1 MSSGNLCVI
10 YYGWLT
16 SDSSGRPNSLATTIA
31 AARPQA
37 LVANFYAAQPK
48 FMNLS
53 PQVRNLFHSVGTQI
67 FAYTATGYGARERG
81 AVQAEVADYLANG
94 VDGIF
99 YDEVAAHMDRAQSKY
114 YQYLYALVN
123 NHGRKVIMNTGVAES
138 SEALMD
144 VADILML
151 EHQWRAFSET
161 CAWRSKYS
169 PERFMGNSSNEP
181 GSSAYLG
188 HTIDGNVAV
197 RDTLEAWARGIG
209 WHYST
214 DRYTELPPWFAAYTR
229 AVRMD
234 A

>member
-1 MSSGNLCVI
+1 MSSGNLYVI

-31 AARPQA
+31 AARPR
-37 LVANFYAAQPK
+37 LFVTTFYTVQPR

-53 PQVRNLFHSVGTQI
+53 PQVCDLFHSVGTQI
-67 FAYTATGYGARERG
+67 LAYAATGYGARDRG

-99 YDEVAAHMDRAQSKY
+99 YDEVASHMDRAQRKY

-123 NHGRKVIMNTGVAES
+123 NQGRKVIMNTGVAES
-138 SEALMD
+138 SESLMD

-161 CAWRSKYS
+161 CTWRSKYS

-188 HTIDGNVAV
+188 HTVDGNVAV
-197 RDTLEAWARGIG
+197 RDTLEAWVRGIG

-214 DRYTELPPWFAAYTR
+214 DRYTELPPWFADYAR
-229 AVRMD
+229 AVRMG